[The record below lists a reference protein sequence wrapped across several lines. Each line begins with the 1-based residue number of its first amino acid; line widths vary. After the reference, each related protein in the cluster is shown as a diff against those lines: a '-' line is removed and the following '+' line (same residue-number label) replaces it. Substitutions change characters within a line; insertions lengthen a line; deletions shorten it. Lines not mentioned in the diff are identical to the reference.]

1 MKIGLDCG
9 PIGGLLK
16 MENDPLGLLDLAT
29 EYGFEGVLL
38 STRPLREDEALRRQ
52 VIEKARADDLYIEL
66 GGGGIDS
73 ALSGR
78 STGELVERWRP
89 LFPLAAEVGS
99 PVLVTGLGTWP
110 WDGRVIQEAG
120 RTLEDQ
126 IAGGIATLRALS
138 PMAEEA
144 GVTVT
149 VHTAF
154 NTAAEYVRMM
164 EAVDSPN
171 VGLCLDT
178 ANSFLVLEDPVD
190 FARQVA
196 PWVRSTHF
204 KDSCIYL
211 QKEGIHWLGGCALG
225 RGTVDLETI
234 VGLIYE
240 AYPACNLSIEDHWG
254 RGTHPML
261 APAFLDS
268 LGEWDGER
276 LSQILRHLW
285 QGEELIRAG
294 MYLTEAEAKEMDWA
308 KAFPERQRINAA
320 YAKQLRD
327 RIVAESKG

>member
-16 MENDPLGLLDLAT
+16 MERDPLALLDLAS

-38 STRPLREDEALRRQ
+38 STQPLREDEALRRQ
-52 VIEKARADDLYIEL
+52 VIEKAQANGLYIEL
-66 GGGGIDS
+66 GGSGIDS

-78 STGELVERWRP
+78 STEELVESWKP

-110 WDGRVIQEAG
+110 WDGRVMEEAG

-126 IAGGIATLRALS
+126 IAGGIATLRALR
-138 PMAEEA
+138 PMAEEW
-144 GVTVT
+144 GVAIT

-164 EAVDSPN
+164 EAVDSPQI
-171 VGLCLDT
+171 GLCLDT

-204 KDSCIYL
+204 KDSIIYL
-211 QKEGIHWLGGCALG
+211 QEEGIHWLGGCALG

-234 VGLIYE
+234 VKLIYE
-240 AYPACNLSIEDHWG
+240 TYPECNLSIEDHWG

-261 APAFLDS
+261 GPGFLGS

-276 LSQILRHLW
+276 LGKIFRHLW
-285 QGEELIRAG
+285 RGQALIQAG
-294 MYLTEAEAKEMDWA
+294 MHLTEAEAKEMDWA
-308 KAFPERQRINAA
+308 QAFPERQRINAS

-327 RIVAESKG
+327 KVVAGG